1 MIEKNNVATNE
12 SDSCLQTQG
21 YYMEIHKT
29 Q

>member
-1 MIEKNNVATNE
+1 MIEENNVAANE
-12 SDSCLQTQG
+12 TDSCLQSQG